1 MKIEKIFV
9 AGAGLM
15 GSGIAQVCAQAGYSV
30 VMYDVSD
37 AALAKGLESVNWSVG
52 KFVEKGKVEGSVD
65 EIMRRLRS
73 STAISD
79 AKSADFVFEAVFENM
94 EIKRDIFSKLD
105 DICPANTI
113 LATNSSAIP
122 TTEIASATKRMDK
135 VVGAHFFSPVPM
147 MKAVEVIK
155 GMSTSEETM
164 EITKSLC
171 RSIGKEP
178 ITVNKDVAGFLLNRI
193 NIPSNLEA
201 IRMVEQGVGTIDEI
215 DKGMRLAFGRAMGP
229 FETHDLAGL
238 DVALNAATNL
248 YNDTKDIKFYPPM
261 LLKRKVKAG
270 HLGRKT
276 GIGWYKYDDKGNR
289 LGPAV

>member
-1 MKIEKIFV
+1 MNIENIFV

-30 VMYDVSD
+30 VMYDISD
-37 AALAKGLESVNWSVG
+37 EALIKGLEAIKWSVG

-65 EIMRRLRS
+65 EIMGKIKTS
-73 STAISD
+73 DSISD
-79 AKSADFVFEAVFENM
+79 ARDADFVFEAVFENM
-94 EIKRDIFSKLD
+94 EIKCEVFSKLD
-105 DICPANTI
+105 EICPAHTI
-113 LATNSSAIP
+113 FATNSSAIP
-122 TTEIASATKRMDK
+122 TTEIASATKRMNK

-155 GMSTSEETM
+155 GMSTSYETM
-164 EITKSLC
+164 ETTKKLC
-171 RSIGKEP
+171 KSIGKEP
-178 ITVNKDVAGFLLNRI
+178 ITVKKDVAGFLLNRI

-201 IRMVEQGVGTIDEI
+201 IRMVEQGVGTVDEI
-215 DKGMRLAFGRAMGP
+215 DKGVRLAFGRAMGP

-248 YNDTKDIKFYPPM
+248 YNDTKDTKFYPPM

-276 GIGWYKYDDKGNR
+276 GIGWYKYDEKGTR
-289 LGPAV
+289 VGPA

>member
-1 MKIEKIFV
+1 MNIENIFV

-30 VMYDVSD
+30 VMYDIND
-37 AALAKGLESVNWSVG
+37 EALAKGLEAVKWSVG

-65 EIMRRLRS
+65 EIMGRIKTS
-73 STAISD
+73 GSISD
-79 AKSADFVFEAVFENM
+79 AGDADFVFEAVFENM
-94 EIKRDIFSKLD
+94 EIKCEVFSKLD
-105 DICPANTI
+105 EICPARTI
-113 LATNSSAIP
+113 FATNSSAIP

-155 GMSTSEETM
+155 GMSTSEETVDT
-164 EITKSLC
+164 TKKLC
-171 RSIGKEP
+171 KSIGKEP

-201 IRMVEQGVGTIDEI
+201 IRMVEQGVGTVDEI
-215 DKGMRLAFGRAMGP
+215 DKGVRLAFGRAMGP

-248 YNDTKDIKFYPPM
+248 YNDTKDTKFYPPM

-289 LGPAV
+289 VGPAE

>member
-15 GSGIAQVCAQAGYSV
+15 GSGIAQVCAQSGYSV
-30 VMYDVSD
+30 ILHDVTD
-37 AALAKGLESVNWSVG
+37 EALEKGLSGIKWSVG

-65 EIMRRLRS
+65 AIMGRIK
-73 STAISD
+73 TTTDIAD
-79 AKSADFVFEAVFENM
+79 AGDTDFVFEAVFENM
-94 EIKRDIFSKLD
+94 EIKREIFSKLD
-105 DICPANTI
+105 NICPAHTI

-122 TTEIASATKRMDK
+122 TTEIASATQRMDK

-164 EITKSLC
+164 ETTKKIC
-171 RSIGKEP
+171 TSIGKEP
-178 ITVNKDVAGFLLNRI
+178 ITVNKDVAGFLLNRL

-201 IRMVEQGVGTIDEI
+201 IRMVEQGVGTVDEI
-215 DKGMRLAFGRAMGP
+215 DKGVRLAFGRAMGP

-248 YNDTKDIKFYPPM
+248 YNDTKDNKFYPPM
-261 LLKRKVKAG
+261 LLKRKVIAG

-276 GIGWYKYDDKGNR
+276 GIGWYRYDEDGNR
-289 LGPAV
+289 LGPA